1 MVPRAIWHTLRERLG
16 LAPYTSARRYR
27 LRIITPACPS
37 DAVLAV
43 ALPRSTPFQT
53 IESQRFLLEPL
64 STARETTFQNLYAL
78 FRTTE
83 SATAVFEAILCIE
96 PYSIA
101 HHDVMTSDAENR
113 FLHPIHADIT
123 SLATQLQRATR
134 NETVQA
140 INKYI
145 CTKLRYGNARN
156 DLWSDLDALSE
167 PSVDC
172 GGFDALFVS
181 LCIASG
187 VPARIVSGIWATNGT
202 MHAWAQFQNEDGA
215 WIPVDP
221 SVEQLVAQGRSIKSG
236 RFGYVGSDHLTLSYG
251 CDLTLECDER
261 AYQVP
266 LMQHACALY
275 NDGRVET
282 LETRFECTEL

>member
-27 LRIITPACPS
+27 LRIIAPACPR
-37 DAVLAV
+37 DATLAV

-53 IESQRFLLEPL
+53 IESQQFLAEPL
-64 STARETTFQNLYAL
+64 STSREAAFQNPYAL
-78 FRTTE
+78 FAN
-83 SATAVFEAILCIE
+83 ATATPVFEATLCIE
-96 PYSIA
+96 PCSIA
-101 HHDVMTSDAENR
+101 HHDVTTSDAENT
-113 FLHPIHADIT
+113 FLHPAYAAIT
-123 SLATQLQRATR
+123 SLAAQLQRATR

-145 CTKLRYGNARN
+145 CTKLSYGNARN

-187 VPARIVSGIWATNGT
+187 VPARIVSGIWATNGA

-221 SVEQLVAQGRSIKSG
+221 SVEQLVAQGRSMKSG

-251 CDLTLECDER
+251 CDLTLEHAER
-261 AYQVP
+261 VYQVP